1 MNIKLIR
8 EMRGEALD
16 LSVEENTTIE
26 ELYRQH
32 QSSLPYTV
40 LAAKVD
46 NKIVSLGYKLR
57 RECRV
62 EFLDMRSQAASL
74 IYQNSLILIYLKAV
88 EDVLGKADVEVENAI
103 NKGLYTEIKA
113 DRPLTVK
120 DVRAIER
127 RMRRIVEEDVRF
139 VKEGLTKE
147 EAVDRFI
154 EMGCPEK
161 VELLNENPD
170 MRMIP
175 FYSLEGYRDFFYGQ
189 MVPSAGYIKYFEL
202 RKYRRGV
209 LLRYRST

>member
-1 MNIKLIR
+1 MCIR
-8 EMRGEALD
+8 DR
-16 LSVEENTTIE
+16 
-26 ELYRQH
+26 
-32 QSSLPYTV
+32 PYTV

-127 RMRRIVEEDVRF
+127 RMRRIVERCV
-139 VKEGLTKE
+139 
-147 EAVDRFI
+147 
-154 EMGCPEK
+154 
-161 VELLNENPD
+161 
-170 MRMIP
+170 
-175 FYSLEGYRDFFYGQ
+175 
-189 MVPSAGYIKYFEL
+189 
-202 RKYRRGV
+202 
-209 LLRYRST
+209 